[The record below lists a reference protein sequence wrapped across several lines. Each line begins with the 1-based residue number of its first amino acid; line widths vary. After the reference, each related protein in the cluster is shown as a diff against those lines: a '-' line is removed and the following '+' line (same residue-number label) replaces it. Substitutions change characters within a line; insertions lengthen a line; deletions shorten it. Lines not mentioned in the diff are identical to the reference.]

1 MKGRNDFLLPD
12 ELGWECNDEIS
23 KYMDKWFNQ
32 LISHAKEILQSDTV
46 GMYALFQISKAEIM
60 DNIYA
65 IIKKY
70 QTKEKK

>member
-1 MKGRNDFLLPD
+1 MQRNDFLLPD

-23 KYMDKWFNQ
+23 NAIDLWAKDCDRADPERTDSKMLWGVAKAQ
-32 LISHAKEILQSDTV
+32 L
-46 GMYALFQISKAEIM
+46 M

-70 QTKEKK
+70 QGAKK